1 VSTRKTDG
9 HCGLDTS
16 SAECDAGLVGETVGF
31 AVSLIALAGAALAG
45 ARYAA
50 HVYAQ
55 TLGSRRVLEEKL
67 HQIGPGVTT
76 RHVEALLG
84 PAVYS
89 RRARMGHDPPGILDA
104 SFESI
109 YLTRHAYVQ
118 IVHDEHGEVLAF
130 GITTTDPD
138 FHPTVPQLPPIA
150 TQRGDVRIGRTRFGE
165 LDPDINP
172 MLIWL
177 HMGPYK
183 AHYNEV
189 HSFGRSGRYLTFG
202 LARNEAGIGSWG
214 SVDGELSNLN
224 FCDAAALND
233 LPDSQ
238 KRALQH
244 FRDGTTIN
252 TVCVYSDRVTP
263 DAVLNSNEWRFGLDS
278 EATPD
283 LLKNQRGPVRRIRD
297 RLAGHRRAS
306 QVKSIMDPYA
316 RGSEF
321 SRR

>member
-1 VSTRKTDG
+1 VD
-9 HCGLDTS
+9 
-16 SAECDAGLVGETVGF
+16 ETLGF
-31 AVSLIALAGAALAG
+31 ALSLIALASAVLAG
-45 ARYAA
+45 ARYLG

-55 TLGSRRVLEEKL
+55 TLGSRRALEEKL

-89 RRARMGHDPPGILDA
+89 RRARMEHDPPAILDT

-150 TQRGDVRIGRTRFGE
+150 TQRSNVRVGRTRFGE
-165 LDPDINP
+165 LDRDITP
-172 MLIWL
+172 MHIWL
-177 HMGPYK
+177 HMGSYR

-189 HSFGRSGRYLTFG
+189 HNFGRSGRYLTFG

-214 SVDGELSNLN
+214 SASSEISNLN

-233 LPDSQ
+233 LPDPQ
-238 KRALQH
+238 KEALQR
-244 FRDGTTIN
+244 FRDRTTIN
-252 TVCVYSDRVTP
+252 TVCVYSDRVSH
-263 DAVLNSNEWRFGLDS
+263 DAVLHGNEWRLGLDS

-283 LLKNQRGPVRRIRD
+283 LLKEQRGPMRRLRD
-297 RLAGHRRAS
+297 RLQRERRAS
-306 QVKSIMDPYA
+306 
-316 RGSEF
+316 
-321 SRR
+321 

>member
-1 VSTRKTDG
+1 M
-9 HCGLDTS
+9 
-16 SAECDAGLVGETVGF
+16 GETVGF

-45 ARYAA
+45 ARYLR

-55 TLGSRRVLEEKL
+55 TLGSRRALEEKL

-89 RRARMGHDPPGILDA
+89 RRARMEHDPPGILDA

-118 IVHDEHGEVLAF
+118 IVHDEYGEVLAF
-130 GITTTDPD
+130 GITTVDPD

-150 TQRGDVRIGRTRFGE
+150 TQRSDVRVGRTRFGE
-165 LDPDINP
+165 LDRDITP
-172 MLIWL
+172 MRIWL
-177 HMGPYK
+177 HMGPYR
-183 AHYNEV
+183 AHYNEA

-202 LARNEAGIGSWG
+202 LACNEAGIGSWG
-214 SVDGELSNLN
+214 SPGGELSNLN
-224 FCDAAALND
+224 FCDAAALNG

-238 KRALQH
+238 KEALQR

-252 TVCVYSDRVTP
+252 TICVYSDRITHN
-263 DAVLNSNEWRFGLDS
+263 AVLNGNEWRFGLDS

-283 LLKNQRGPVRRIRD
+283 LLRYQRGPMRRLRD
-297 RLAGHRRAS
+297 RLQGKRPAG
-306 QVKSIMDPYA
+306 
-316 RGSEF
+316 
-321 SRR
+321 